1 METEGFGILFC
12 NYSDAFFEQII
23 FLFHRLVIVDPNKT
37 IVPVSE
43 FFGEGGE
50 SERWIHDGL
59 WKPDIHAVMKT
70 QLRFHESLN
79 RG

>member
-1 METEGFGILFC
+1 MSNPSEALII
-12 NYSDAFFEQII
+12 EQII
-23 FLFHRLVIVDPNKT
+23 ILSHRLVIVDPNKT

-70 QLRFHESLN
+70 QLRLHESLN
-79 RG
+79 RGYI

>member
-1 METEGFGILFC
+1 MESGYLFLSNPSEAFLIEQMILV
-12 NYSDAFFEQII
+12 
-23 FLFHRLVIVDPNKT
+23 FHRLVIVDPNKT

-79 RG
+79 KG